1 VLDASVP
8 RDQISGFSSTLDIRA
23 GTMQWSYTW
32 SPSVGPAVDV
42 EYEMFVHKLY
52 VNQAAVQLKLTSLQ
66 NVNVT
71 VIDLLNGD
79 CALRTDFVDKSYEP
93 VLPFIWSAVRPV
105 GISNVTAYIYS
116 ALVGDDSCDKTSRT
130 QITDDTVLGANS
142 SSIAQGINVS
152 LQAGKTS
159 IITKYIGGA
168 STDAFDDPQSTALN
182 ASWSA
187 ANKGYF
193 ELLSSHI
200 TEWESIMTPDSVDT
214 PMAVCPRTQM
224 FLNCRSRRLRTR
236 FICSRRLL
244 ARTRLWLLGIIRNW
258 MSIVLRLVD
267 WGVIAM
273 GG

>member
-1 VLDASVP
+1 
-8 RDQISGFSSTLDIRA
+8 
-23 GTMQWSYTW
+23 
-32 SPSVGPAVDV
+32 
-42 EYEMFVHKLY
+42 
-52 VNQAAVQLKLTSLQ
+52 LQ

-200 TEWESIMTPDSVDT
+200 TEWESIMTPDSVDSYRYPNGSLPEDPNVLELQIT
-214 PMAVCPRTQM
+214 AVTNP
-224 FLNCRSRRLRTR
+224 FH
-236 FICSRRLL
+236 LL
-244 ARTRLWLLGIIRNW
+244 KETVGANAIVAAGNNSKLDVNSIAVGGLGSDSYGGMIFW
-258 MSIVLRLVD
+258 YVD
-267 WGVIAM
+267 WGSLSQSCAFY
-273 GG
+273 